1 MTACRNGLTRIG
13 TYGLMSVVL
22 IGACS
27 DTSRPPVSRQSA
39 TDILDELDR
48 KRRERESRTK
58 SEILTELRATREDG
72 DEEEATDWFAVTPDN
87 DATARARRI
96 EAAESAAAARRAQQR
111 ADRRARAAVG
121 AHALPWYEG
130 GTLHSAT
137 GRQWLA
143 APARNRL
150 ATAADFV
157 ASAWHRDGYTEQHIG
172 QMVLNGFLRAAAE
185 EQVDCITRRL
195 NESAAREWRVASIA
209 AVCYLE
215 D

>member
-1 MTACRNGLTRIG
+1 MTACRNGLSRIG
-13 TYGLMSVVL
+13 TYSLLSVVL

-27 DTSRPPVSRQSA
+27 DTSPPRVSGQSA

-48 KRRERESRTK
+48 KRRERESRTPA
-58 SEILTELRATREDG
+58 EILTELRGAREDG
-72 DEEEATDWFAVTPDN
+72 DEEEEAADAADWFAVTPDN

-96 EAAESAAAARRAQQR
+96 EAAESATAARRAQQSS
-111 ADRRARAAVG
+111 VG

-157 ASAWHRDGYTEQHIG
+157 STAWRRDGYTEKHIG

-185 EQVDCITRRL
+185 KQVDCITRML
-195 NESAAREWRVASIA
+195 NESTARERKVARIA
-209 AVCYLE
+209 AVCYLT